1 MKAFVKVFSILM
13 LSAFA
18 VQANAEEVSPP
29 VQTNAVQVSPRIGV
43 EAVYYNTVASSG
55 AAGGLTAGVTVSI
68 PYVFADVGLETMN
81 FSVRD
86 PANRGLANNQVDG
99 WRSEGTLT
107 VGVPVWQSLYIIG
120 GYRYVVYGTEL
131 FKSDAATMD
140 GAFLGVAFNNL
151 HMGESTKDIFNIAF
165 AFQPT
170 TYKPKNSILGD
181 ETDVGMSVK
190 MGYRRAGTPHSFAI
204 RYQTFGG
211 DKTYDEFLTSLQ
223 YSYLF

>member
-1 MKAFVKVFSILM
+1 MKVFSVLM
-13 LSAFA
+13 LSVCA
-18 VQANAEEVSPP
+18 VQCALAAQANAVE
-29 VQTNAVQVSPRIGV
+29 VSPRIGV

-55 AAGGLTAGVTVSI
+55 AAGGVTAGVTVSV

-86 PANRGLANNQVDG
+86 PANQGFANNQVDG

-120 GYRYVVYGTEL
+120 GYRYVIYGTEL
-131 FKSDAATMD
+131 LKSDAATMD

-170 TYKPKNSILGD
+170 TYKPKNSAD